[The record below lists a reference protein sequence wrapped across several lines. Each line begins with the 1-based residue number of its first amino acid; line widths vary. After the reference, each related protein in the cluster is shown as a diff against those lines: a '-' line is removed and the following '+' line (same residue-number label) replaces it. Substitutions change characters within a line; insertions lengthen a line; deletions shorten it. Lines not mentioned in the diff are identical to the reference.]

1 MGRGYS
7 LEALRAKILFAKGAH
22 KHINSRPKF
31 GRKDRDQRETI
42 KVLLEWDRTAIMD
55 KPSSGLRLLS
65 DLDISPP
72 PLKVAE
78 PHTDEKVE
86 KNYGVDISTLA
97 RMIEDGEI

>member
-7 LEALRAKILFAKGAH
+7 LEALRAKILFAEGAH
-22 KHINSRPKF
+22 KHVNSRPKF
-31 GRKDRDQRETI
+31 DRKDRDQREAI
-42 KVLLEWDRTAIMD
+42 KEILEWDRAAIMD

-65 DLDISPP
+65 DLDIAPP
-72 PLKVAE
+72 PLRVAE

-97 RMIEDGEI
+97 RMIEDDEI